1 MRASTEG
8 VMDATFKVCP
18 SQFSQL
24 FIVTLK
30 IAGKL
35 WRPLCYF
42 FMSDK
47 YEDSYKAVFDCLKEE
62 LLRLAMKKLKCKTFI
77 QIVCGA
83 TNVYS

>member
-1 MRASTEG
+1 
-8 VMDATFKVCP
+8 MDATFKVCP

-42 FMSDK
+42 FMSYK

-62 LLRLAMKKLKCKTFI
+62 LLRLAMKKCKTVS